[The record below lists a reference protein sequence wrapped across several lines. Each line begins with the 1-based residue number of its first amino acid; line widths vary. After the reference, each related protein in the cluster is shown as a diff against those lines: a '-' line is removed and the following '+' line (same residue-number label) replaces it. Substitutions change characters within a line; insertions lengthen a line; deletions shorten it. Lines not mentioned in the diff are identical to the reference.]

1 MKAPDP
7 VAEPPVS
14 IRDLLEFPPLLDLLT
29 AARVL
34 GIGRTTAY
42 TLVRSGRFPCRV
54 IRVGSTY
61 RVPTAELHRLVGLTA
76 PLPAP
81 PDAFGEVPG
90 EGGARPGLR
99 SI

>member
-1 MKAPDP
+1 VTGIPD
-7 VAEPPVS
+7 PPVS
-14 IRDLLEFPPLLDLLT
+14 IRDLLEFPPTVDVLT

-34 GIGRTTAY
+34 GMGRTTAY

-61 RVPTAELHRLVGLTA
+61 RVPTAELHRLVGLT
-76 PLPAP
+76 PIDSP
-81 PDAFGEVPG
+81 PSGVDGSGDNPSQ
-90 EGGARPGLR
+90 GGVRTGLR

>member
-1 MKAPDP
+1 MTGIAG
-7 VAEPPVS
+7 PPVS
-14 IRDLLEFPPLLDLLT
+14 IRDLLEFPPTVDLLT

-42 TLVRSGRFPCRV
+42 ALVRSGRFPCRV

-61 RVPTAELHRLVGLTA
+61 RVPTAELHRLVGLT
-76 PLPAP
+76 PTDSPPA
-81 PDAFGEVPG
+81 GVHGSGGNPG
-90 EGGARPGLR
+90 QGGVRPGLR

>member
-1 MKAPDP
+1 MRAPGQ
-7 VAEPPVS
+7 VADLPVS
-14 IRDLLEFPPLLDLLT
+14 IRDLLEFPPVLDLLT

-42 TLVRSGRFPCRV
+42 ALVRSGRFPCRV

-61 RVPTAELHRLVGLTA
+61 RVPTAELHRLVGLA
-76 PLPAP
+76 SPVPSP
-81 PDAFGEVPG
+81 SDAFGEVPG
-90 EGGARPGLR
+90 GGGVRPSLR